1 MKGIKNL
8 GTQGNGRKP
17 NSKGIKWKPKRNED
31 GRPEAGPPV
40 YSTSTKHNM
49 ISRSRMREHVPTGVL
64 KALPAGLKM
73 IKTTICDGVYT

>member
-31 GRPEAGPPV
+31 GRPEAGPP
-40 YSTSTKHNM
+40 STQPQQNIT
-49 ISRSRMREHVPTGVL
+49 EH
-64 KALPAGLKM
+64 
-73 IKTTICDGVYT
+73 DH

>member
-31 GRPEAGPPV
+31 GRPEAGPP
-40 YSTSTKHNM
+40 STQPQQNM
-49 ISRSRMREHVPTGVL
+49 ITRSRMSEHVPTGVL